1 MKRFILSLLFSIPL
15 VIYAQKDA
23 NYLEGAITLTDGKVT
38 LSTEI
43 NVPEMSKTQIYE
55 TLLDWANKRF
65 QPSKDFKARVLYQ
78 NPEDGTIAI
87 GGDEFIIFSS
97 TALTLDRSR
106 IYYQLLINCEEEK
119 CKVDMTRIRYWYGE
133 EDNGGEKY
141 DAEEWITD
149 NIALNKSKTKLSPVM
164 GKFRRKT
171 IDLKNELFKD
181 IRTLLGNET
190 IVSAEEDAPEQ
201 SQAAPIAEKPA
212 IETTTAKVQEK
223 DSPKQP
229 SNKRDEQIKNA
240 VRITVTAGND
250 EEFELNKDG
259 WGGFSELFGKEVVSC
274 LIDTQKTMGN
284 MLMSQNENFKISFYQ
299 QNSNKPITIE
309 CKKLTQQTINGEEAK
324 KLNPNCIIEKTY
336 NMYVGEILK

>member
-1 MKRFILSLLFSIPL
+1 MKRFILSILFCIPL
-15 VIYAQKDA
+15 VVYAQKNA
-23 NYLEGAITLTDGKVT
+23 NYLEGAITQTDGKVT

-43 NVPEMSKTQIYE
+43 NAPKMSKAQIYE
-55 TLLDWANKRF
+55 SLLNWANKRF

-78 NPEDGTIAI
+78 NPEEGTIAI

-106 IYYQLLINCEEEK
+106 IYYQLLINCEEGK
-119 CKVDMTRIRYWYGE
+119 CNVDMTRIRYWYGE

-149 NIALNKSKTKLSPVM
+149 DIALNKSKTKLSPVM

-171 IDLKNELFKD
+171 IDLKNELFKE
-181 IRTLLGNET
+181 IRTVLGAETPVPANE
-190 IVSAEEDAPEQ
+190 EEPAQPQAVPAQAPVKDIPAQ
-201 SQAAPIAEKPA
+201 SSNHRDGLI
-212 IETTTAKVQEK
+212 
-223 DSPKQP
+223 KQ
-229 SNKRDEQIKNA
+229 A

-250 EEFELNKDG
+250 EEFEMNKDS

-284 MLMSQNENFKISFYQ
+284 MLMSQNDNFKISFYP
-299 QNSNKPITIE
+299 QNSDKPSLIIE
-309 CKKLTQQTINGEEAK
+309 CKKLTQHTLNGEEAK
-324 KLNPNCIIEKTY
+324 KINSNCIIGKTY
-336 NMYVGEILK
+336 NMYVGEIIK

>member
-1 MKRFILSLLFSIPL
+1 MKRFILSVLFSIPL

-23 NYLEGAITLTDGKVT
+23 KYLEGAITLTDGKVT

-43 NVPEMSKTQIYE
+43 NAPKMSKAQIYE
-55 TLLDWANKRF
+55 SILNWANKRF
-65 QPSKDFKARVLYQ
+65 QPSKNFKARVLYQ
-78 NPEDGTIAI
+78 NPEEGTIAI

-119 CKVDMTRIRYWYGE
+119 CNVDMTRIRYWYGE

-171 IDLKNELFKD
+171 IDLKNELFESIRKALGTETLVSTNKETPAQPQVVPAKAPVKD
-181 IRTLLGNET
+181 I
-190 IVSAEEDAPEQ
+190 Q
-201 SQAAPIAEKPA
+201 
-212 IETTTAKVQEK
+212 VQ
-223 DSPKQP
+223 PN
-229 SNKRDEQIKNA
+229 NKRDEQIKQA
-240 VRITVTAGND
+240 IRITVTTGND
-250 EEFELNKDG
+250 EEFELNKDS

-284 MLMSQNENFKISFYQ
+284 MLMLQNDNFKISFYQ
-299 QNSNKPITIE
+299 PNSNTPAIVIE
-309 CKKLTQQTINGEEAK
+309 CKKLTQHTLKGEEAQK
-324 KLNPNCIIEKTY
+324 INPNCSLGKTY